1 MLRQCESKSTNAGLV
16 EAAVLGFL
24 PPRSG
29 ARAAGHGVC
38 GTIVAVPAWQ
48 PLAGDGI
55 WRVTLAH
62 EPFGRLV
69 GRGQGGA
76 WQLLQLDDLAD
87 EQIAAL
93 EAVAMDLP
101 AAA

>member
-1 MLRQCESKSTNAGLV
+1 MLNQCESKAASVEVV
-16 EAAVLGFL
+16 EATVLGFL

-29 ARAAGHGVC
+29 TQATGYGVC
-38 GTIVAVPAWQ
+38 GTIVSIATWQ
-48 PLAGDGI
+48 PLAGEGI

-69 GRGQGGA
+69 GRGQGGT
-76 WQLLQLDDLAD
+76 WRLLQLDDLAD

>member
-1 MLRQCESKSTNAGLV
+1 MLKQCESKSMNAGLV
-16 EAAVLGFL
+16 EAGVLGFL

-29 ARAAGHGVC
+29 ARAASHGVC

-48 PLAGDGI
+48 PLADDGV
-55 WRVTLAH
+55 WRVTLAQ

-76 WQLLQLDDLAD
+76 WRLLQLDDLTD

-93 EAVAMDLP
+93 ETIAMDLP